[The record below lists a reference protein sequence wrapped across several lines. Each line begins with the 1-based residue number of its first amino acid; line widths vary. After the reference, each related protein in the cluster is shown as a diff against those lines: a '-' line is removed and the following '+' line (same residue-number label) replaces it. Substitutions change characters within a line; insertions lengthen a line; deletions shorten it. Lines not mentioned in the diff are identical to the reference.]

1 MRRLSLLALVALLAG
16 CGGSD
21 TASVTTT
28 PRVAHVGET
37 PAEAMAALA
46 RHEPALAGRLR
57 TLFIGSGWSVV
68 QASRP
73 DGASAVA
80 FHLVAGRWHA
90 DETHRVSIQI
100 LGPNPG
106 EHVSRIP
113 QVAIEIGSKK
123 PFVEAAIWVDGT
135 QLSEN
140 GGGSSTEGTIYGA
153 PAHALKPGI
162 HIAVGYARTALSGAA
177 VAWVF
182 VVS

>member
-1 MRRLSLLALVALLAG
+1 MRRLTLLAFVALLAG
-16 CGGSD
+16 CGGSH
-21 TASVTTT
+21 TAAVTTT
-28 PRVAHVGET
+28 PRPQHVGQT

-46 RHEPALAGRLR
+46 RHDPALAGRLR

-68 QASRP
+68 QARRP

-80 FHLVAGRWHA
+80 FHLVHGHWRP
-90 DETHRVSIQI
+90 DETHRVYIQI

-106 EHVSRIP
+106 QHVSRIP
-113 QVAIEIGSKK
+113 QVAIEIAAKK
-123 PFVEAAIWVDGT
+123 PFVEAALWVDGT
-135 QLSEN
+135 QLNEN
-140 GGGSSTEGTIYGA
+140 GGGSSTEGSIYGA

-162 HIAVGYARTALSGAA
+162 HVAVGYARTASSGAA